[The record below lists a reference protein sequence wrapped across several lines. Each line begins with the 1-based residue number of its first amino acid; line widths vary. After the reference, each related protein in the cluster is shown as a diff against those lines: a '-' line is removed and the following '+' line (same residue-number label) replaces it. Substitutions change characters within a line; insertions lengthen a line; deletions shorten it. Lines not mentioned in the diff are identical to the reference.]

1 MAFCGKE
8 NGDYAAFLKKCNIF
22 PCCLSISNEFLGIFF
37 IHVFIY
43 VNVGCLKV
51 KECMML
57 YICSAICLHGAEI
70 SLALGEL
77 YVSSFYSIHGK
88 IPSVAYIIH
97 SMKRGKFN
105 L

>member
-1 MAFCGKE
+1 M
-8 NGDYAAFLKKCNIF
+8 
-22 PCCLSISNEFLGIFF
+22 
-37 IHVFIY
+37 Y

-57 YICSAICLHGAEI
+57 YMCCTICLHGAAI
-70 SLALGEL
+70 SLVLGEL
-77 YVSSFYSIHGK
+77 YVSSFYSIHEK

-97 SMKRGKFN
+97 SMKRDKFN